1 MSLTEEVQEAER
13 EEEEEKEEEVSRYPT
28 VSVSTEDT
36 DTMLHQLD
44 QSVTEMVSRVTIT
57 VL

>member
-13 EEEEEKEEEVSRYPT
+13 EEEEEEVSRYPT